1 MLMKWIHFIGY
12 DGAEKYVSLF
22 AITNDDL
29 LALYKQE
36 GCHGMCRFRKK
47 SSHLAYSSDLNMDDC
62 ST

>member
-12 DGAEKYVSLF
+12 DDTEKYVSLC

-36 GCHGMCRFRKK
+36 GRHEMSRVRKIQPLSLQFGFKHG
-47 SSHLAYSSDLNMDDC
+47 
-62 ST
+62 